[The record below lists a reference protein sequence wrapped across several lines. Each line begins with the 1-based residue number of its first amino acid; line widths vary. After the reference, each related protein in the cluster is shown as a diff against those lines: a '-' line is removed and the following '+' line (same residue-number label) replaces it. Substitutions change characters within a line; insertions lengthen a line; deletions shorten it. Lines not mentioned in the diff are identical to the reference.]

1 MSVETYADVTNRPF
15 ILNDDSL
22 TKEAETVVQDAGRGT
37 ADMERN
43 TLMSYDPAT
52 GKWSPF
58 IDETE
63 TDGTQIPM
71 GILQS
76 KILAADI
83 VAGDVVD
90 VPILVGNAVI
100 DQNQL
105 VIEASKTLAT
115 VVNVPVGL
123 NKTVE
128 ELLRWIGIFCA
139 DTIAIEEFENA
150 PA

>member
-1 MSVETYADVTNRPF
+1 MENYADVTNRPF
-15 ILNDDSL
+15 ILSDDSL
-22 TKEAETVVQDAGRGT
+22 VKEAETVVQDAARGT
-37 ADMERN
+37 ADMERF

-58 IDETE
+58 IDETAI
-63 TDGTQIPM
+63 DGTQIPM
-71 GILQS
+71 GILLA

-90 VPILVGNAVI
+90 SPILVGRAVI
-100 DQNQL
+100 DSGQL

-115 VVNVPVGL
+115 VVNVPTNL

-128 ELLRWIGIFCA
+128 ELLRWVGIFCA
-139 DTIAIEEFENA
+139 ATIAIEEFENA